1 MAKGGGSIHID
12 RPADGVFAFVAEAE
26 NNPRW
31 RWYFRMSIRLR
42 AEGSSWVG

>member
-12 RPADGVFAFVAEAE
+12 RPAAEVFAFVADAE
-26 NNPRW
+26 NHPRW
-31 RWYFRMSIRLR
+31 RWSLRMARRLR